1 VNDLKKQLLLA
12 AERGD
17 AEAQFNLGMM
27 YDNAL
32 DDSHYP
38 TKGDRP
44 EAMRWFLAAA
54 EQGLCRAQVKLAEL
68 YADEPETP
76 ESSVKACTWFILA
89 ATGLRG
95 AHLQKAQTAYRSASS
110 RLTPVQIAEVR
121 RFTQSW
127 QPKAAVAA
135 LSPDHYEIIR
145 NRARARGRPGS
156 SRRSA
161 FRS

>member
-1 VNDLKKQLLLA
+1 MNDWKKNLLQA

-17 AEAQFNLGMM
+17 AEAQFNLGML

-38 TKGDRP
+38 TQGDRP

-54 EQGLCRAQVKLAEL
+54 EQGLSRAQIKLAEM
-68 YADEPETP
+68 YADEPEAP
-76 ESSVKACTWFILA
+76 ESSVKACAWFLLA

-95 AHLQKAQTAYRSASS
+95 AHLQKAQSAYRNASS
-110 RLTPVQIAEVR
+110 RLTPMQIAEVS

-127 QPKAAVAA
+127 KPKAALAP
-135 LSPDHYEIIR
+135 SPDHYEITR
-145 NRARARGRPGS
+145 GRARA
-156 SRRSA
+156 
-161 FRS
+161 

>member
-1 VNDLKKQLLLA
+1 MKKHLLLA

-27 YDNAL
+27 YDNGL

-38 TKGDRP
+38 TASERP

-54 EQGLCRAQVKLAEL
+54 EQGLSRAQIKLAEM
-68 YADEPETP
+68 YAADPETP
-76 ESSVKACTWFILA
+76 ESSVKACAWFLLA

-95 AHLQKAQTAYRSASS
+95 AHLQKAQSAYRSASA

-127 QPKAAVAA
+127 KPKASAA
-135 LSPDHYEIIR
+135 PSSDRYEINR
-145 NRARARGRPGS
+145 GRARA
-156 SRRSA
+156 
-161 FRS
+161 